1 MTSSLSSIEL
11 PMGKIKLLSPQVRD
25 KIAAGEVITRPN
37 SVIKELIENSL
48 DAKARRIDI
57 EIEEGGKKKCL
68 VNDDGVGMARDDAL
82 LAIERYATSKITDI
96 DDIEKIRSYGF
107 RGEALASICQVSFFE
122 LETSNGIEGTRIE
135 VSGGEVKGVF
145 DSHRSMGTRIK
156 VTGLFYNLP
165 ARQKFLKSGDWERRL
180 ITETVRVYGLI
191 SFNVNFALSETG
203 RILLNLSAVNTLEK
217 RLKLIYPKIV
227 TDHLVKVDQTTN
239 NVIFNGY
246 FSQRDFQYRHKLNYL
261 FVNFRPVRYPR
272 LYRTVMETYEN
283 PKNIPAFL
291 LNIVIDPA
299 EVDVNIHPGKS
310 EVRFKDERYI
320 ADLLSQAIKKHV
332 FNRPIP
338 VDFSFADPPPG
349 TSLTGSLKG
358 GQFVQ
363 EPVVEYDRVPHKDI
377 SPPRE
382 SGEFWQLHNTY
393 IIAQTKSGMIM
404 VDQHVAHERIIYEGI
419 LKGAVHG
426 QRLLFPISLELT
438 PEAFEIYTQTK
449 PVLEELGMEFKE
461 FSARTVIID
470 SLPSDARVNRDDI
483 ANFFDEI
490 GNLGDLMKDK
500 AEVAKVLAC
509 KAAVKAGERLSVP
522 EMQSLIDQLFACE
535 NPYICPH
542 GRPIVI
548 KFSLEDLATRFGR

>member
-1 MTSSLSSIEL
+1 
-11 PMGKIKLLSPQVRD
+11 MGKIKLLTPEVRN

-48 DAKARRIDI
+48 DAKARRIEI

-68 VNDDGVGMARDDAL
+68 VNDNGIGMAREDAL
-82 LAIERYATSKITDI
+82 LAIERYATSKISDVE
-96 DDIEKIRSYGF
+96 DIEKIRSYGF
-107 RGEALASICQVSFFE
+107 RGEALASICQVSFFD

-135 VSGGEVKGVF
+135 VSGGEVKGIF

-156 VTGLFYNLP
+156 VTGLFFNLP
-165 ARQKFLKSGDWERRL
+165 ARQKFLKSADWERRL
-180 ITETVRVYGLI
+180 VSETVRIYGLI
-191 SFNVNFALSETG
+191 SFNVNFTLADTG
-203 RILLNLSAVNTLEK
+203 RTLVNLSAVTTLEK

-227 TDHLVKVDQTTN
+227 TDHLIKLDQTTN

-246 FSQRDFQYRHKLNYL
+246 FSQRDFQYQHKLNYL
-261 FVNFRPVRYPR
+261 YVNFRPVRYPR
-272 LYRTVMETYEN
+272 LYRTIMETYEN
-283 PKNIPAFL
+283 PKNVPAFL
-291 LNIVIDPA
+291 LNIVIDPSQ
-299 EVDVNIHPGKS
+299 VDVNIHPGKT
-310 EVRFKDERYI
+310 EVRFRDERYI
-320 ADLLSQAIKKHV
+320 ADLLTQAIKKHV
-332 FNRPIP
+332 FNRPSP
-338 VDFSFADPPPG
+338 VDYSFPDPKAV
-349 TSLTGSLKG
+349 TSFTGAVRREE
-358 GQFVQ
+358 FVQ
-363 EPVVEYDRVPHKDI
+363 EPVIAYDPAPQKEI
-377 SPPRE
+377 FTTRE
-382 SGEFWQLHNTY
+382 AGVFWQLHNTY
-393 IIAQTKSGMIM
+393 ILAQTKSGMIM
-404 VDQHVAHERIIYEGI
+404 VDQHVAHERIIYESI

-438 PEAFEIYTQTK
+438 PEAYEIYTKTK

-470 SLPSDARVNRDDI
+470 SLPSDARVNREDI

-490 GNLGDLMKDK
+490 GNLGDLMKEK
-500 AEVAKVLAC
+500 SEVAKVLAC
-509 KAAVKAGERLSVP
+509 KAAVKAGERLSVV

>member
-1 MTSSLSSIEL
+1 
-11 PMGKIKLLSPQVRD
+11 MGKIKLLTPEVRN

-48 DAKARRIDI
+48 DAKARRIEI

-68 VNDDGVGMARDDAL
+68 VNDNGIGMAREDAL
-82 LAIERYATSKITDI
+82 LAIERYATSKISDVE
-96 DDIEKIRSYGF
+96 DIEKIRSYGF
-107 RGEALASICQVSFFE
+107 RGEALASICQVSFFD

-135 VSGGEVKGVF
+135 VSGGEVKGIF

-156 VTGLFYNLP
+156 VTGLFFNLP
-165 ARQKFLKSGDWERRL
+165 ARQKFLKSADWERRL
-180 ITETVRVYGLI
+180 VSETVRIYGLI
-191 SFNVNFALSETG
+191 SFNVNFTLAETG
-203 RILLNLSAVNTLEK
+203 RTLVNLSAVTTLEK

-227 TDHLVKVDQTTN
+227 TDHLIKLDQTTN

-246 FSQRDFQYRHKLNYL
+246 FSQRDFQYQHKLNYL
-261 FVNFRPVRYPR
+261 YVNFRPVRYPR
-272 LYRTVMETYEN
+272 LYRTIMETYEN
-283 PKNIPAFL
+283 PKNVPAFL
-291 LNIVIDPA
+291 LNIVIDPSQ
-299 EVDVNIHPGKS
+299 VDVNIHPGKT
-310 EVRFKDERYI
+310 EVRFRDERYI
-320 ADLLSQAIKKHV
+320 ADLLTQAIKKHV
-332 FNRPIP
+332 FNRPSP
-338 VDFSFADPPPG
+338 VDYSFPDPKAV
-349 TSLTGSLKG
+349 TSFTGAVRREE
-358 GQFVQ
+358 FVQ
-363 EPVVEYDRVPHKDI
+363 EPVIAYDPAPQKEI
-377 SPPRE
+377 FTTRE
-382 SGEFWQLHNTY
+382 AGVFWQLHNTY
-393 IIAQTKSGMIM
+393 ILAQTKSGMIM
-404 VDQHVAHERIIYEGI
+404 VDQHVAHERIIYESI

-438 PEAFEIYTQTK
+438 PEAYEIYTKTK

-470 SLPSDARVNRDDI
+470 SLPSDARVNREDI

-490 GNLGDLMKDK
+490 GNLGDLMKEK
-500 AEVAKVLAC
+500 SEVAKVLAC
-509 KAAVKAGERLSVP
+509 KAAVKAGERLSVV